1 MSGRDSLLRFVDPRL
16 LVSLLIMGLFAWA
29 YGENVSDETMKG
41 AIIAAFAG
49 AWGFW
54 IGSARASERDEQ
66 ATKNTAAAFEAIKAT
81 AQAGTGEARE
91 QRAADGTP

>member
-1 MSGRDSLLRFVDPRL
+1 MTTREALLRFVDPRL
-16 LVSLLIMGLFAWA
+16 LVSLFIMGLFAWA
-29 YGENVSDETMKG
+29 YAENVADETMKG

-54 IGSARASERDEQ
+54 IGSSRTSERDEQ

-81 AQAGTGEARE
+81 AQAGGQST
-91 QRAADGTP
+91 